1 MRKQVKVVRA
11 EFSIKAGKSMQLCWC
26 TKTAEKKKH

>member
-11 EFSIKAGKSMQLCWC
+11 EFSIKAGKSMQLC
-26 TKTAEKKKH
+26 